1 MTKINVTITTQ
12 EEKNTRFDELLKASR
27 LAKDAAEQLKDETQ
41 PFIDAAGEAKFDEIA
56 RQCNE
61 FIKRARE
68 VFDVIGYHNMN
79 IVCKGLVFDVYNDPD
94 RLLIRTIGGTS
105 IGSVKSVGLL
115 PGLLSNKN
123 SFIATWNDFDCIGT
137 FEQAVE
143 KEMEKFINRQEC
155 DMNDRVELF
164 NKITK

>member
-1 MTKINVTITTQ
+1 MAKINVTVTTQ
-12 EEKNTRFDELLKASR
+12 EEESTRFDELLKASR
-27 LAKDAAEQLKDETQ
+27 LIKDAAEKVRDKTQ

-56 RQCNE
+56 RQCKE

-68 VFDVIGYHNMN
+68 VFDLIGYRDMS
-79 IVCKGLVFDVYNDPD
+79 ITCKGLILDVYRDPD
-94 RLLIRTIGGTS
+94 RIVIRTMGGTS
-105 IGSVKSVGLL
+105 IDSIKSVGLL

-123 SFIATWNDFDCIGT
+123 SFITTWNDFDRIGT

-155 DMNDRVELF
+155 DMRDRVELF

>member
-1 MTKINVTITTQ
+1 MAKINVTITTQ

-27 LAKDAAEQLKDETQ
+27 LAKDSAEQLKDETQ
-41 PFIDAAGEAKFDEIA
+41 PFIDAAGEAKFDEIV
-56 RQCNE
+56 RQCNA
-61 FIKRARE
+61 FIERARKA
-68 VFDVIGYHNMN
+68 FDLIGYHNME
-79 IVCKGLVFDVYNDPD
+79 IVCEGLVFAVYNDPD
-94 RLLIRTIGGTS
+94 ALIRTIGGTS
-105 IGSVKSVGLL
+105 IGNVKSVGLL

-123 SFIATWNDFDCIGT
+123 SFIATWNDFDRLGV

-155 DMNDRVELF
+155 NMHDRIELF